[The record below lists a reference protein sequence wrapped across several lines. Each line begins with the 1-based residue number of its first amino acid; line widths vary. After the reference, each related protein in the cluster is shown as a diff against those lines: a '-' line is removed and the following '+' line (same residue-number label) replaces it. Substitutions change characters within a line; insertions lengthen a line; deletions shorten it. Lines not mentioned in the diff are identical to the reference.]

1 MIQDFEPF
9 PRVRQALAQGCGAVT
24 IAIYVLIAILLVVV
38 ALMGVAETMTLVMTA
53 LENPTQHGLSNVL
66 QAILLI
72 IVIATLVDMVAS
84 YVRAGRVLVRPILIA
99 GITTMVRRLLVSD
112 LTFIDIIG
120 TTIVILGLTVAMVYV
135 GRDEM
140 EMMEHLKDMKRSE
153 DQ

>member
-1 MIQDFEPF
+1 MMQDPEPF
-9 PRVRQALAQGCGAVT
+9 TRTRFALAQGGGAVT
-24 IAIYVLIAILLVVV
+24 IAIYVLIAILLVVA
-38 ALMGVAETMTLVMTA
+38 ALMGVAETVTLVMTA
-53 LENPTQHGLSNVL
+53 LQDPTQHALSNVL

>member
-1 MIQDFEPF
+1 MTENSEPF
-9 PRVRQALAQGCGAVT
+9 PRIRQLLAKGCGAVT
-24 IAIYVLIAILLVVV
+24 ICIYVLIAALLVTA
-38 ALMGVAETMTLVMTA
+38 ALMGVSETIALVIAA
-53 LENPTQHGLSNVL
+53 LESPSQHTLSNVL

-140 EMMEHLKDMKRSE
+140 EMLEHIRDMERE
-153 DQ
+153 NTP